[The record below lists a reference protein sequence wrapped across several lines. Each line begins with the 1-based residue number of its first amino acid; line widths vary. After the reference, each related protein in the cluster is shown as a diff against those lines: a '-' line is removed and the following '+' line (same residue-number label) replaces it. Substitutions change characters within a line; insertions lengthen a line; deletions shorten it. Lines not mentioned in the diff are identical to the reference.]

1 MDKPNTGLY
10 SWRYQD
16 LISSERMNL
25 IHSNIDKLWD
35 EIVNINNITL
45 IIHEDGLL
53 YMQKE
58 DGTLLGN
65 GVKVESSATITPSQI
80 PYENPMYPN
89 ISNLEDVINGLLYV
103 SPQILNLT
111 SNKTTTTYEIGSTI
125 YSPIIFN
132 WSYNKD
138 ITSQMFDNTY
148 LDNNIRQYTYNSNIT
163 SDRNFILTATDEKN
177 NCSKSINF
185 IFRHKRYWGVSQEPS
200 VYNSNF
206 ILNLANNEFAD
217 NRMKNTFSQTIGKN
231 QYFYYCYPDSWGD
244 AVFNV
249 GGFNGGI
256 SLIDTISFTNSSG
269 NTTNFKIYRSDNQN
283 LGTQSFIVK

>member
-10 SWRYQD
+10 PWRFQD

-35 EIVNINNITL
+35 EIVDINNITL

-89 ISNLEDVINGLLYV
+89 INNLEDAINELLYI
-103 SPQILNLT
+103 SPQISNLT
-111 SNKTTTTYEIGSTI
+111 SDKTITTYEIGSTI
-125 YSPIIFN
+125 YSPIVFN
-132 WSYNKD
+132 WNYNKD
-138 ITSQMFDNTY
+138 ITFQMFNNIS
-148 LDNNIRQYTYNSNIT
+148 LDNSIRQYTYDSNIT
-163 SDRNFILTATDEKN
+163 SDKSFTLMATDGKN

-185 IFRHKRYWGVSQEPS
+185 IFRHKRYWGASQEPS
-200 VYNSNF
+200 VYDSNF
-206 ILNLANNEFAD
+206 ILNLGNNEFATSRD
-217 NRMKNTFSQTIGKN
+217 KGSFSQNIGDN
-231 QYFYYCYPDSWGD
+231 QYFYYCYPESWGN

-249 GGFNGGI
+249 GGFDGGI